1 MSTSFKSG
9 AVSRPMHQN
18 TASSRME
25 PGTPIISP
33 LVSIVAAPDDA
44 AAALAGVPLGGL
56 YIDSVSQVVYARIV

>member
-1 MSTSFKSG
+1 
-9 AVSRPMHQN
+9 MHQN